1 MQILKAQ
8 SVTMGKL
15 KSFHTPGIPEAGCDE
30 AGRGCLAGPV
40 FAAAV
45 ILPEDYHH
53 PLLNDSK
60 KLTPRI
66 REKLRVEIENHALA
80 WAVAWVDNQKIDE
93 LNILRASILA
103 MHQAL
108 DQLSVKPSHI
118 LIDGNRFFPFQNIP
132 YTCIV
137 KGDGIYASIAAASVL
152 AKTWRDEHMI
162 TLHEEIGCYAWDRNK
177 GYPTTRHRE
186 AIARYG
192 VSAYHR
198 RSFSLLNQQ
207 LECDF
212 NCK

>member
-1 MQILKAQ
+1 M
-8 SVTMGKL
+8 L

-40 FAAAV
+40 FAASV

-60 KLTPRI
+60 KLSPRI
-66 REKLRVEIENHALA
+66 REKLRTEIENHAIA
-80 WAVAWVDNQKIDE
+80 WAVAQVDNLKIDE

-108 DQLSVKPSHI
+108 DQLSVCPAHI
-118 LIDGNRFFPFQNIP
+118 LVDGNRFFPFRNIP

-152 AKTWRDEHMI
+152 AKTWRDEYMHR
-162 TLHEEIGCYAWDRNK
+162 LHKEVGFYAWDQNK
-177 GYPTTRHRE
+177 GYPTALHRE

-192 VSAYHR
+192 ISAYHR

-207 LECDF
+207 LECNF
-212 NCK
+212 